1 MCGIHKIDFSDIF
14 KIFNK
19 IRKKSENSGI
29 SRKSSALMQVGARK
43 VMDKNFKIGKSMA
56 SVFLDLME
64 KLIIRFKNLFLT
76 PLRKVIKHFLII
88 F

>member
-29 SRKSSALMQVGARK
+29 SRKSIAIKPMGARK
-43 VMDKNFKIGKSMA
+43 IMDKIFKIGKTMA
-56 SVFLDLME
+56 RVFLALMK
-64 KLIIRFKNLFLT
+64 KLI
-76 PLRKVIKHFLII
+76 
-88 F
+88 